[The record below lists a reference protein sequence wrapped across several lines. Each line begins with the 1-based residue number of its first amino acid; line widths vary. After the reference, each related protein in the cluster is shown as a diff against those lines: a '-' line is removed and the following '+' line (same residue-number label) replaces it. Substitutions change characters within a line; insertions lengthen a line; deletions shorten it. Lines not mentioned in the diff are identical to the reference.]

1 MAFYKNIKKQH
12 ILDNK
17 SIIRLLKQTCSLMEL
32 HGENDFKVKSYNNAI
47 FNLEREKSDLAGMTA
62 QELAKINGVG
72 KSIATAIDE
81 INQTGSFAALDKYLQ
96 ETPAGVIELL
106 SLKGIGAK
114 KIRQLWKDLE
124 IESSESL
131 LEAIDAGKLAK
142 LKGFGEKTQNNLKEA
157 ILFKQKHFGKL
168 LYAEAEPIAKVL
180 KEALQ
185 QKFPTMLISESG
197 TFRRKAEILE
207 ELLFIVAS
215 DQEME
220 VKEYLKTIEGV
231 AYHEK
236 QSGPFNWRGVLEE
249 TGTRVRF
256 RFTGKNDFYKELF
269 ITTGSCAHIN
279 YELKDKKSLLELT
292 REAKIIESEE
302 AIYKLGGLNAILPEL
317 REGQFEFDTKK
328 MEQRSKLIEMSDLK
342 GILHNHCTYSDGKH
356 SLEEMA
362 LYCKEL
368 GYEYLGITDHSK
380 SSFYYANGLYEN
392 RVKEQQAEIDELNK
406 KLAPFKIFKG
416 IECDILPDGSLDYDN
431 DTLASFDFIVA
442 SVHSVMNM
450 DIEKATLRLL
460 KAVENPFT
468 TILGHM
474 TGRLLLQRDGY
485 PVDHKTIIDACAKN
499 NVAIEINS
507 HPRRLDIDWR
517 WIDYAMDRGVK
528 LSINPDAHA
537 KEGYHDMVYGV
548 HIGRKGGLTKEMN
561 LNSMSLPEIEQYFE
575 SRKEKAL
582 SLVV

>member
-1 MAFYKNIKKQH
+1 
-12 ILDNK
+12 
-17 SIIRLLKQTCSLMEL
+17 MEL
-32 HGENDFKVKSYNNAI
+32 HGENDFKIKSYNNAI
-47 FNLEREKSDLAGMTA
+47 FNLEREKGDLSAMTA
-62 QELAKINGVG
+62 AELAKINGVG
-72 KSIATAIDE
+72 KSIAAAIDE

-96 ETPAGVIELL
+96 ETPPGVIELL

-124 IESSESL
+124 IESSEDL
-131 LEAIDAGKLAK
+131 LQAIDEGKLAK

-157 ILFKQKHFGKL
+157 ILFKQKHSGKL
-168 LYAEAEPIAKVL
+168 LYAEAEPFVNAL
-180 KEALQ
+180 KESIKQ
-185 QKFPTMLISESG
+185 QFPDVQISESG
-197 TFRRKAEILE
+197 TFRRKTEIIEEIL
-207 ELLFIVAS
+207 FVVAS
-215 DQEME
+215 EQEAQIKAYLSSIE
-220 VKEYLKTIEGV
+220 PLEYSQ
-231 AYHEK
+231 K
-236 QSGPFNWRGVLEE
+236 QSGPFTWRGVLTE
-249 TGTRVRF
+249 TDTPVRF
-256 RFTGKNDFYKELF
+256 RFTSKNNFYRDLF
-269 ITTGSCAHIN
+269 ITTGSQAHI
-279 YELKDKKSLLELT
+279 YREVKEQKCLLDLA
-292 REAKIIESEE
+292 REAGQVASEE
-302 AIYKLGGLNAILPEL
+302 DIYQLADLKFIVPEL
-317 REGQFEFDTKK
+317 REGQFEFDSAK
-328 MEQRSKLIEMSDLK
+328 MEQRANLIEMGDLK

-362 LYCKEL
+362 MYCKEL

-392 RVKEQQAEIDELNK
+392 KVKEQQAEIDELNK
-406 KLAPFKIFKG
+406 KLAPFRIFKG

-442 SVHSVMNM
+442 SIHSAMSM
-450 DIEKATLRLL
+450 DVEKATLRVL

-499 NVAIEINS
+499 NVVIEINS

-517 WIDYAMDRGVK
+517 WIDYALSQGVK

-537 KEGYHDMVYGV
+537 KEGYHDMIYGV
-548 HIGRKGGLTKEMN
+548 YIGRKGGLTKEMN
-561 LNSMSLPEIEQYFE
+561 LNSMSLEEINKYFE

-582 SLVV
+582 NMAV

>member
-1 MAFYKNIKKQH
+1 M
-12 ILDNK
+12 DNK
-17 SIIRLLKQTCSLMEL
+17 NIIRLLKQTCSLMEL
-32 HGENDFKVKSYNNAI
+32 HGENDFKIKSYNNAI
-47 FNLEREKSDLAGMTA
+47 FNLEREKGDLSGMTA
-62 QELAKINGVG
+62 ADLSKINGVG

-81 INQTGSFAALDKYLQ
+81 INQTGSFAALDKYLEQ
-96 ETPAGVIELL
+96 TPPGVIELL
-106 SLKGIGAK
+106 TLKGIGAK

-124 IESSESL
+124 IESNETL
-131 LEAIDAGKLAK
+131 LQAIEEGKLAK

-157 ILFKQKHFGKL
+157 ILFKQQHSGKL
-168 LYAEAEPIAKVL
+168 LYAEAEPFVNAL
-180 KEALQ
+180 KESIKQ
-185 QKFPTMLISESG
+185 QFSDVQIAESG
-197 TFRRKAEILE
+197 AFRRKTEIIEEIL
-207 ELLFIVAS
+207 FVIAS
-215 DQEME
+215 EQESQIKAYLSATE
-220 VKEYLKTIEGV
+220 ALEYNQ
-231 AYHEK
+231 K
-236 QSGPFNWRGVLEE
+236 QSGPFTWRGVLTE
-249 TGTRVRF
+249 TATPVRF
-256 RFTGKNDFYKELF
+256 RFTSKNNFHKDLF
-269 ITTGSCAHIN
+269 ITTGSHTHLYHMVKEQKC
-279 YELKDKKSLLELT
+279 LLDLV
-292 REAKIIESEE
+292 REAGQVDSEE
-302 AIYKLGGLNAILPEL
+302 EIYQLADLKYIAPEL
-317 REGQFEFDTKK
+317 REGQFEFDSTK
-328 MEQRSKLIEMSDLK
+328 MEQRENLVEMGDLK

-362 LYCKEL
+362 TYCKEL

-442 SVHSVMNM
+442 SIHSAMSM
-450 DIEKATLRLL
+450 DIEKATLRVL

-499 NVAIEINS
+499 NVVIEINS

-517 WIDYAMDRGVK
+517 WIDYALSKGVR

-537 KEGYHDMVYGV
+537 KEGYHDMIYGV

-561 LNSMSLPEIEQYFE
+561 LNSMSLEEINKYFE

-582 SLVV
+582 NMAV